1 MFYFDPALRQRMR
14 CELGY
19 DDDHRIF
26 IYSGVLAHYQ
36 CIPRVL
42 ALFRELR
49 AVDTRARLLLVS
61 PDIECMRAMCGDIA
75 PGDDFGCARLACSVA
90 AKKLGVSGAHLQ
102 AGLLSFDCS
111 ICTRRR

>member
-14 CELGY
+14 YELGY
-19 DDDHRIF
+19 DDDHRVF
-26 IYSGVLAHYQ
+26 IYNGGLAHHQ

-49 AVDTRARLLLVS
+49 AVDTRARLLLVT

-75 PGDDFGCARLACSVA
+75 PEDVQLRSGRIAEINDFLNDSRFRVHPA
-90 AKKLGVSGAHLQ
+90 
-102 AGLLSFDCS
+102 
-111 ICTRRR
+111 